1 MDMYAATMTAD
12 AVEPPPP
19 RSFRDAS
26 PKEIRAALIPE
37 EQVQFDISWR
47 TAMTEATEAQDLS
60 GVFSSLATWR
70 VHAEITQD
78 LGHEGYRQWL
88 ARAERIARTGELP
101 PGTVPLED
109 IQALIR
115 ERLGL

>member
-1 MDMYAATMTAD
+1 MYAVAMAAD
-12 AVEPPPP
+12 AVEPP
-19 RSFRDAS
+19 RARNFTDAS

-37 EQVQFDISWR
+37 EQAEFDASWR
-47 TAMTEATEAQDLS
+47 TAMTEAAETQDLS
-60 GVFSSLATWR
+60 GVFGALASWR

-78 LGHEGYRQWL
+78 LGHEGYRRWL

-101 PGTVPLED
+101 PDTVPLED
-109 IQALIR
+109 VQALIR